1 MRRIWPLFLLV
12 NLACGESPLCGGA
25 ECRIY
30 GPPDGA
36 VLEADA
42 GLNTDLGLNTDA
54 GVTPDAGATPD
65 AGPLPPAALDLNDV
79 SFLIP
84 LADPTALWAV
94 DAVVD
99 GRRLIEESWA
109 TETFPPFEDLN
120 GGVPAR
126 EERIHHFQI
135 VGVRVDHCFPGE
147 APLPACRRQIRL
159 VAQPVEVFAGTPV
172 THDSAVH
179 LLYDLDDLAWSELQ
193 VGLRELRALANGRT
207 QGQPLTIHPVLAAE
221 GLNGLY
227 GQRLFRLVRR
237 LAHSDAL
244 SQVATMNGNG
254 AAWSFEATDRI
265 AGLPVRHP
273 IPRLGAEV
281 VQRSTQP
288 SLGPEL
294 EGYDV
299 GPAPPDDDALAYF
312 YRDAAFLSDPEEEVV
327 ERFQS
332 AQALLDPARS
342 SPATHDCVSCHVAH
356 FTLHQAALRR
366 AQALASL
373 PPAFTAAG
381 FDLRRLDT
389 NLDRPESFRAFGYFG
404 SDPAVTVRVSA
415 ESAVVAQALAQS
427 DGRR

>member
-1 MRRIWPLFLLV
+1 MRWIWPLFLLV
-12 NLACGESPLCGGA
+12 NLACGEAPLCGGA

-36 VLEADA
+36 VPEPDA
-42 GLNTDLGLNTDA
+42 GLLSDAGSNTDAGLGIDA
-54 GVTPDAGATPD
+54 GVTPDAGPR
-65 AGPLPPAALDLNDV
+65 PPAELDLNDV

-84 LADPTALWAV
+84 LAAPEALWAV
-94 DAVVD
+94 DAVID

-147 APLPACRRQIRL
+147 APLPTCRRQIRL

-172 THDSAVH
+172 AHDSAVH
-179 LLYDLDDLAWSELQ
+179 LLYDLDDPAWRELQ

-221 GLNGLY
+221 GLNGPY

-265 AGLPVRHP
+265 GGQAVRHP

-288 SLGPEL
+288 SIGSGL

-299 GPAPPDDDALAYF
+299 DPTPGEDDALSYF
-312 YRDAAFLSDPEEEVV
+312 YRSAAFLEDPADHVV
-327 ERFQS
+327 QRFEA
-332 AQALLDPARS
+332 AQELLDPARS

-366 AQALASL
+366 AQVLASL

-381 FDLRRLDT
+381 FDLRRLDP
-389 NLDRPESFRAFGYFG
+389 NLERPESFRAFGYFG

-415 ESAVVAQALAQS
+415 ESALVAQALAES